1 MAKINFS
8 DDGIGHYIKD
18 NILRVP
24 VYQRPFAWEI
34 SNIQDLF
41 EDIKNSYPEDYF
53 IGTIVVN
60 RKGDYFEIVDGQQ
73 RLATISL
80 FFSAVRNLLFR
91 ENIKE
96 NAKALENDFL
106 QRRSYRGEVEQKL
119 KLNNVDN
126 NFYLKWIL
134 NNNNNIKP
142 SKESHERILKSYKFI
157 DEFVDNWFKNRGIED
172 LYNLVEFIDKK
183 LRIII
188 VTVSDEVNAF
198 TVFETLNDR
207 GLALSQTDLI
217 KNYLF
222 NKADNRLG
230 EAQDKWLRFTG
241 AIEAAEN
248 EDEILQYIKYYWS
261 SKNGLTREKQLFK
274 DIKDKTM
281 NKAQSIAL
289 LTNLDKNTQLY
300 LAILNP
306 VHSFW
311 KDYSTNCTE
320 YILALKELRLTQNRP
335 LLLAILDRFENREV
349 EKALKLIVS
358 WSVRNLITGTI
369 AAGTLEKEFSNQ
381 ARLINEGKV
390 KNASKLR
397 KSIENII
404 PTDEQFK
411 RAFEIA
417 SISKNYI
424 ARYYLAEIEKA
435 YRKTS
440 ELRLIKNPEKV
451 NLEHILPVNPSN
463 LDDWPG
469 LNEEIHKTYY
479 KRIGNLTLLDK
490 KMNSD
495 EDNSNFKVK
504 IEVYKNSEVF
514 ITKNLKKRKQW
525 TAKEIEKRQKE
536 FAEKSLQIWGLK
548 I

>member
-1 MAKINFS
+1 
-8 DDGIGHYIKD
+8 
-18 NILRVP
+18 
-24 VYQRPFAWEI
+24 
-34 SNIQDLF
+34 
-41 EDIKNSYPEDYF
+41 
-53 IGTIVVN
+53 
-60 RKGDYFEIVDGQQ
+60 
-73 RLATISL
+73 
-80 FFSAVRNLLFR
+80 
-91 ENIKE
+91 
-96 NAKALENDFL
+96 LENDFL

>member
-1 MAKINFS
+1 MAKIDFS

-60 RKGDYFEIVDGQQ
+60 NKGDYFEIVDGQQ

-91 ENIKE
+91 ENIKD
-96 NAKALENDFL
+96 NAKSLENDFL
-106 QRRSYRGEVEQKL
+106 QKRSYRGEVEQKL
-119 KLNNVDN
+119 KLNNIDN
-126 NFYLKWIL
+126 DFYLKRIL
-134 NNNNNIKP
+134 NNNNIDP
-142 SKESHERILKSYKFI
+142 VKESHERILNSYKFI
-157 DEFVDNWFKNRGIED
+157 DRFVDNWFKNRGIED
-172 LYNLVEFIDKK
+172 IYNLVEFIEKK

-222 NKADNRLG
+222 NKAEDRLG

-274 DIKDKTM
+274 DIKNRTM

-289 LTNLDKNTQLY
+289 LNNLDKNTQLY

-306 VHSFW
+306 GHSFW

-335 LLLAILDRFENREV
+335 LLLAILDRLDKHET
-349 EKALKLIVS
+349 EKILKLIVS

-369 AAGTLEKEFSNQ
+369 GVGTLEKEFSNQ
-381 ARLINEGKV
+381 ARLINEGEI
-390 KNASKLR
+390 KNAPELR

-404 PTDEQFK
+404 PTDVQFK

-424 ARYYLAEIEKA
+424 ARYYLSEIEKS
-435 YRKTS
+435 YRSTS
-440 ELRLIKNPEKV
+440 ELGPISNPERI
-451 NLEHILPVNPSN
+451 NLEHILPANPSN
-463 LDDWPG
+463 LKDDWPEFT
-469 LNEEIHKTYY
+469 EELHKSNF

-495 EDNSNFKVK
+495 IGNGNFEDK
-504 IEVYKNSEVF
+504 KNIYEQSEIM
-514 ITKNLKKRKQW
+514 ITKSLSEFSKWRLE
-525 TAKEIEKRQKE
+525 EIEKRQKE
-536 FAEKSLQIWGLK
+536 FAEKALQIWSLE